1 VEEFEVAIRGFVY
14 QIVSAPLTDV
24 WSVKADGI
32 DVYSYEAAVDRSK
45 GSIRY
50 VLAISYPVLLA
61 SFYAWFAW
69 MLIRGRTRPG
79 R

>member
-1 VEEFEVAIRGFVY
+1 
-14 QIVSAPLTDV
+14 
-24 WSVKADGI
+24 VKADGI